1 MKYLVILLTIVFIC
15 WLARYEKNKLGN
27 IVSPSLCFLV
37 PTFVVALLYDFTGPY
52 WGFYNMASS
61 IYVEIFV
68 ASLIFSLGGL
78 FANRKSRMLS
88 LSQRE
93 SFVVEKENV
102 SRHISFYLIAF
113 SLIVWTILML
123 KLYSL
128 GGALVLEEDDLQKQ
142 FASNGLFGHIF
153 VIDIFLLTYYLSI
166 VVEKKQKLI
175 KAVLILLLF
184 LPPFFYQV
192 KGWMILPIVVSVIYK
207 KSIGLKQNILKY
219 VLIALTIVVCFLLGY
234 CINYNLSDADDQTYL
249 LGHFLKYFFAGI
261 GGWSEAVNCHFQMG
275 QNPYYLLKPFS
286 DIIGI
291 TQDKAYYGYSYVVI
305 NYNGEYTNVFTL
317 IGNSICFAGRLYAY
331 IYIFFLGLG
340 SYLFANS
347 VIKSSTVGMNLA
359 YSIFATALAFG
370 FFGSYFTMLNIY
382 EMIFYGLMVN
392 LFVKNKT
399 L

>member
-1 MKYLVILLTIVFIC
+1 M
-15 WLARYEKNKLGN
+15 
-27 IVSPSLCFLV
+27 
-37 PTFVVALLYDFTGPY
+37 
-52 WGFYNMASS
+52 
-61 IYVEIFV
+61 
-68 ASLIFSLGGL
+68 
-78 FANRKSRMLS
+78 
-88 LSQRE
+88 
-93 SFVVEKENV
+93 
-102 SRHISFYLIAF
+102 
-113 SLIVWTILML
+113 
-123 KLYSL
+123 
-128 GGALVLEEDDLQKQ
+128 
-142 FASNGLFGHIF
+142 
-153 VIDIFLLTYYLSI
+153 
-166 VVEKKQKLI
+166 
-175 KAVLILLLF
+175 
-184 LPPFFYQV
+184 
-192 KGWMILPIVVSVIYK
+192 
-207 KSIGLKQNILKY
+207 KY

-261 GGWSEAVNCHFQMG
+261 GGWSEAVNCHFPMG
-275 QNPYYLLKPFS
+275 QDPYYLLKPFS

-291 TQDKAYYGYSYVVI
+291 TQDKAYYGYSYVII

-317 IGNSICFAGRLYAY
+317 IGNSICFAGRFYAY

-382 EMIFYGLMVN
+382 EMIFYGFMVN